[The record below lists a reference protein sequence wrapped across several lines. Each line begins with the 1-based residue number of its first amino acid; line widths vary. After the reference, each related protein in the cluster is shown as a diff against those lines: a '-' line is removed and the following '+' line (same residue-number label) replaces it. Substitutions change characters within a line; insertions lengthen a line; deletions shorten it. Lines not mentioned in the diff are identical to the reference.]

1 MKEWEKIYHTI
12 NNQKKVIL
20 VILLSDRVEL
30 RTKYILRDKY
40 FKIISESNNQP
51 HKFMP
56 LITEFQNIWREVRIA
71 KRNTQIH
78 NGSRRKILG
87 KSLYLAKNNTFLNNP
102 WVIYESQRESRKYYK
117 LNENENMIYQN
128 LCETVKWMLWENF
141 TALNVYIRREK
152 SQINKLF
159 F

>member
-56 LITEFQNIWREVRIA
+56 LITEFQNI
-71 KRNTQIH
+71 
-78 NGSRRKILG
+78 
-87 KSLYLAKNNTFLNNP
+87 
-102 WVIYESQRESRKYYK
+102 
-117 LNENENMIYQN
+117 
-128 LCETVKWMLWENF
+128 
-141 TALNVYIRREK
+141 
-152 SQINKLF
+152 
-159 F
+159 